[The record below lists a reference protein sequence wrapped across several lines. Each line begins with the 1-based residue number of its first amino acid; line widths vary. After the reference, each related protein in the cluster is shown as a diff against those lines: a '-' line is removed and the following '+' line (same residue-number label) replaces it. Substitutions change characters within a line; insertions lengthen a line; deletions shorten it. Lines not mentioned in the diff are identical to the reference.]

1 MERMRLAYAGGV
13 PARKWNIKRK
23 TMKQLASLDDLTGQY
38 DVFFCDVWGVVHNGV
53 AAHPAAVAAL
63 KRARAKGV
71 TVILRVRIRV
81 SKRSWKHWA
90 YRRIP
95 MTVSSPPAT

>member
-1 MERMRLAYAGGV
+1 
-13 PARKWNIKRK
+13 
-23 TMKQLASLDDLTGQY
+23 MKQLASLDDLTGQY

-71 TVILRVRIRV
+71 TVILVTT
-81 SKRSWKHWA
+81 SASASGCRSA
-90 YRRIP
+90 AGNAGRTGGYL
-95 MTVSSPPAT
+95 